1 MTTDEV
7 KTYLRQAY
15 KLDKRLQRE
24 QMKLEK
30 LRASIEYRSP
40 AFDGMG
46 GHGSGD
52 RLSEAVASIVERSQ
66 RVDELA
72 ALYAKKYAEIEHSIR
87 SVGDDVL
94 EEVLE
99 LRYLQYMKWEDITDK
114 MGYKDTRW
122 VQRLHG
128 RALKNLSQTI
138 ESHVLSV
145 I

>member
-7 KTYLRQAY
+7 KDYLRQAY
-15 KLDKRLQRE
+15 KLDRRLQRE
-24 QMKLEK
+24 QRKLEQLQSK
-30 LRASIEYRSP
+30 VRYVSP
-40 AFDGMG
+40 SFEGMG

-52 RLSEAVASIVERSQ
+52 KMSKAVADIIERTQ
-66 RVDELA
+66 RVQELTA
-72 ALYAKKYAEIEHSIR
+72 TYTARYGEIEQAIHSLH
-87 SVGDDVL
+87 DDIL

-99 LRYLQYMKWEDITDK
+99 LRYLQYLKWSEVTER
-114 MGYKDTRW
+114 MGYEDDRW

-128 RALKNLSQTI
+128 RALKKLQQTI

>member
-7 KTYLRQAY
+7 KAYLWQAY

-72 ALYAKKYAEIEHSIR
+72 AEYAKKYEEVEKCIR
-87 SVGDDVL
+87 AVEDDAL

-99 LRYLQYMKWEDITDK
+99 LRYLQYMKWEEIANAMHYTE
-114 MGYKDTRW
+114 RR
-122 VQRLHG
+122 VLQLHG
-128 RALKNLSQTI
+128 LALHKISLYFSI
-138 ESHVLSV
+138 
-145 I
+145 

>member
-7 KTYLRQAY
+7 KAYLWQAY

-30 LRASIEYRSP
+30 LRSAIEYHSP

-52 RLSEAVASIVERSQ
+52 KLSEAVASIVERSQ

-72 ALYAKKYAEIEHSIR
+72 ALYAKKYAEIERSIR

-99 LRYLQYMKWEDITDK
+99 LRYLQYMKWEEITDK

>member
-7 KTYLRQAY
+7 KTYLWQAY
-15 KLDKRLQRE
+15 KLDKRLRRE

-30 LRASIEYRSP
+30 LRSAIEYHSP
-40 AFDGMG
+40 TFDGMG

-52 RLSEAVASIVERSQ
+52 KLSEAVASIVERSQ

-72 ALYAKKYAEIEHSIR
+72 ALYAKKYTEIERSIR

-99 LRYLQYMKWEDITDK
+99 LRYLQYMKWEEITDK

-138 ESHVLSV
+138 ESHV
-145 I
+145 